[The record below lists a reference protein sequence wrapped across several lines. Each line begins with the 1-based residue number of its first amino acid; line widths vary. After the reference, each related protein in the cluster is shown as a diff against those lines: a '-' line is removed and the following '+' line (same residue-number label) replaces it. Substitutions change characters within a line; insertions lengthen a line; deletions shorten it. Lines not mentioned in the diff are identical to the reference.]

1 MPRFVHC
8 LTGRLESAILRAA
21 ASSIE
26 AEIEAAREAAAGT
39 MGEWERSHNS
49 AKSELM
55 GQLDELKV
63 NGGEAETQFE
73 LLQQTLHA

>member
-1 MPRFVHC
+1 
-8 LTGRLESAILRAA
+8 
-21 ASSIE
+21 
-26 AEIEAAREAAAGT
+26 